1 MNMFSDL
8 GLFLLSVGGI
18 SLSGVA
24 LPGPL
29 TAATIAKGFNN
40 KNAGIMIGVGHGL
53 VELPIILLIY
63 FGFSPFITY
72 PPLTKI
78 IGVLGGIMLVF
89 MGYMI
94 LRSLGKKLG
103 QAADLPANSFVT
115 GVIMTG
121 TNPYFYLWWATIGAA
136 LILGSIRFGIL
147 GLIAFLLIHWLCD
160 IGWEQL
166 VSLSVFKTRHL
177 WTTNVRQL
185 VFVVCAIFLMG
196 FGVWFGVSV
205 FIS

>member
-1 MNMFSDL
+1 MFSDI
-8 GLFLLSVGGI
+8 GLFILSVIGI
-18 SLSGVA
+18 SLSGVI

-29 TAATIAKGFNN
+29 TAATIAKGFND

-63 FGFSPFITY
+63 FGFATFITY
-72 PPLTKI
+72 PLVAKI
-78 IGVLGGIMLVF
+78 VGVLGGLMLIFLGF
-89 MGYMI
+89 ML

-103 QAADLPANSFVT
+103 QAADLPSNPFMT
-115 GVIMTG
+115 GIIMTG
-121 TNPYFYLWWATIGAA
+121 TNPYFYLWWTTIGMA
-136 LILGSIRFGIL
+136 LIFGSTRFGIA
-147 GLIAFLLIHWLCD
+147 GLIIFLVIHWICD
-160 IGWEQL
+160 IGWEQV
-166 VSLSVFKTRHL
+166 VSFTVFKTRHL

-205 FIS
+205 FVS